1 VTPATVVLDGKP
13 MPLADFWVECERRRA
28 AREKLQTDLM
38 AAAAQLVA
46 DAQAVNGAEL
56 AKRQR

>member
-1 VTPATVVLDGKP
+1 LDGKP